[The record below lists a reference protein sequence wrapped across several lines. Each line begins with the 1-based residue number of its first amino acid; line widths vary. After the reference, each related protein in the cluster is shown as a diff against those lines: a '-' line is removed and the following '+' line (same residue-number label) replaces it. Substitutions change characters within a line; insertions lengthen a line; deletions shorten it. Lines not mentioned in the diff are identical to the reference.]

1 MREKDYLEK
10 SSELLKNKYEEACQ
24 KMDQGEYEEAEDLF
38 QEILRLNDSFAP
50 ACNKLAVLAIKQEE
64 QDKAREEL
72 KSTLEMDPEYPPAL
86 TNLGSLKKSEGNFHQ
101 AKELYQQAISKNEE
115 YGPAYNNMGVI
126 LREEGE
132 IKESVKYLKK
142 ARKHGILAFSQKSD
156 GPLYKEPGCMIP
168 IILSGLV
175 LLGLLYWFLL
185 VLN

>member
-24 KMDQGEYEEAEDLF
+24 HLDQGEFEEAEALLR
-38 QEILRLNDSFAP
+38 EILRLNESFAP
-50 ACNKLAVLAIKQEE
+50 ARNKLALLAIRREE

-72 KSTLEMDPEYPPAL
+72 TRTLKVDPDYPPAL
-86 TNLGSLKKSEGNFHQ
+86 TNLGSLEKAEGNFHR
-101 AKELYQQAISKNEE
+101 AKELYQQAIDKNEE

-126 LREEGE
+126 LREEGK

-142 ARKHGILAFSQKSD
+142 ARKHGTLTFSKRSE
-156 GPLYKEPGCMIP
+156 GPLYKEPGCLIP
-168 IILSGLV
+168 IILSALV

-185 VLN
+185 ALN